1 MRNIKRIIALTGIVM
16 MGVPMWAQTEFR
28 QLSLNEALSAA
39 KQENKKVFIDFY
51 TDWCGPCKKM
61 AKEVFPQKSVGD
73 FMNSTFVCLKMN
85 AEKEG
90 MELAKKYEVKAYPTY
105 VILNE
110 DGEVLMDA
118 KGSMGADAFIAKM
131 QSGLDPEKSP
141 KRMEERYL
149 SGERNPELV
158 NAYALYLMEQRK
170 EEEGFKVV
178 NGYFDGLSD
187 AERLSADNLFLY
199 TRYTLDVNDV
209 KAQYLIEN
217 KDKFQSEL
225 KETVDKRVQELFRNE
240 VVGYFSGYRWS
251 SNQYVEADYQKLK
264 AKILSLKLDK
274 TYPYLPMFELIECR
288 VKSDDSAFLDACQK
302 QYASLAPVDRDLLI
316 MNMSRLIKSKDQT
329 VLKNAS
335 SFIRSHLSELRP
347 DVIVLA
353 GRVLVGLEEQQ

>member
-16 MGVPMWAQTEFR
+16 MGMPMWAQTEFK
-28 QLSLNEALSAA
+28 QLPLDEALSVA

-61 AKEVFPQKSVGD
+61 AKEVFPQRSVGD
-73 FMNSTFVCLKMN
+73 FMNSSFVCLKMN

-90 MELAKKYEVKAYPTY
+90 KDLAKRYEVKAYPTY
-105 VILNE
+105 IVLNAN
-110 DGEVLMDA
+110 GEVLMDA
-118 KGSMGADAFIAKM
+118 KGFMSADAFIAKM

-141 KRMEERYL
+141 KRLEERYL
-149 SGERNPELV
+149 LGERTPELV

-170 EEEGFKVV
+170 EEEGFNVV

-199 TRYTLDVNDV
+199 TRYTLDVNDA

-217 KDKFQSEL
+217 RDKFQPEQ
-225 KETVDKRVQELFRNE
+225 KKAVDKRIQELCRNE

-264 AKILSLKLDK
+264 EKILSLKLDK
-274 TYPYLPMFELIECR
+274 TYPYRPMFELIECR

-302 QYASLAPVDRDLLI
+302 EFSSLAPVDRDLLI
-316 MNMSRLIKSKDQT
+316 MNMSRLIKSKDQM

-347 DVIVLA
+347 DAIVLA
-353 GRVLVGLEEQQ
+353 GRVLAGFEE